1 MPCECNFKHNTN
13 RTSTML
19 IFETSST
26 FYQNIA
32 PMIGYIISIAFVI
45 IGFLLVS
52 LSTIFSK
59 SLTTKL
65 ETFSNQFT
73 EQILKMSKTLDSI
86 LMKLDQYFTDLSLVK
101 TDQKLLEEKLNNLDI
116 QLDRC
121 QESNCRKIFE
131 VRELVKELEKSH
143 NILDKAVQEDHS
155 QLERIKYNHNRNHP
169 EDKF

>member
-1 MPCECNFKHNTN
+1 
-13 RTSTML
+13 ML

-86 LMKLDQYFTDLSLVK
+86 LTKLDQYFTDLSLVK

>member
-1 MPCECNFKHNTN
+1 LDLSAECDFEHNTN
-13 RTSTML
+13 RNFTML

-52 LSTIFSK
+52 LATLFSR
-59 SLTTKL
+59 SLTSKL
-65 ETFSNQFT
+65 KTFSEEFT
-73 EQILKMSKTLDSI
+73 ERILKMSKTLDSI
-86 LMKLDQYFTDLSLVK
+86 LTKLDQYFADLSLVK
-101 TDQKLLEEKLNNLDI
+101 TDH
-116 QLDRC
+116 
-121 QESNCRKIFE
+121 NCRKIFE

-155 QLERIKYNHNRNHP
+155 QLERIKHNHNRNHP